1 MTWFFPPGNGAA
13 QAVGAAIWSLAA
25 LAACTDDGGPRLVAV
40 TPSAASRDATVTVT
54 GSRLCGVRADC
65 TTAAGEVVLGLDP
78 PTVRAVVVD
87 YSDTT
92 ARIVIPRVAPVG
104 GTVVIVTVGERSSN
118 ALAFE
123 VLP

>member
-1 MTWFFPPGNGAA
+1 MTRAPSPGNVAA
-13 QAVGAAIWSLAA
+13 RAVGAAIWSLAA

-40 TPSAASRDATVTVT
+40 TPPAARRNATVTVT
-54 GSRLCGVRADC
+54 GSRLCGARADC
-65 TTAAGEVVLGLDP
+65 TTAAGEVALGLDP
-78 PTVRAVVVD
+78 PMVRAVVVD

-92 ARIVIPRVAPVG
+92 ARIVIPQVAPLG
-104 GTVVIVTVGERSSN
+104 GTALIVTVDERSSN